1 MDFPCMRKT
10 TAYSQNNCIRTWLK
24 LKTMFSGFLTIL
36 TKAHQYKVS
45 GHLLQS
51 TSQRMYSFNVT
62 SLFFPQ
68 SQLHYMSITL
78 FVSATTVF
86 PMSENATPSIYLFG
100 QNPKLLSLM
109 PTFISEQIQL
119 MASSKYIQVP
129 TGTPI
134 TVSHSFCFHCHYNNL
149 LSSGW
154 VLLSLLF
161 FGLVCFSCSPRV
173 STHQQ
178 KWFFEKSD
186 CVTPMF
192 RTAPWF
198 CHYPQSKRW
207 HPHHVPQG
215 PP

>member
-1 MDFPCMRKT
+1 MLLHCSSHSLSYITCLLPSL
-10 TAYSQNNCIRTWLK
+10 YQ
-24 LKTMFSGFLTIL
+24 
-36 TKAHQYKVS
+36 
-45 GHLLQS
+45 LLQS
-51 TSQRMYSFNVT
+51 SPCQKM
-62 SLFFPQ
+62 
-68 SQLHYMSITL
+68 QLH
-78 FVSATTVF
+78 
-86 PMSENATPSIYLFG
+86 PSTYLG
-100 QNPKLLSLM
+100 RNPKLLSLM

-134 TVSHSFCFHCHYNNL
+134 TVSHSFCFHCHYNNI

-161 FGLVCFSCSPRV
+161 FGLICFSCSRV
-173 STHQQ
+173 STQQQ

-198 CHYPQSKRW
+198 YHYPQSKRW